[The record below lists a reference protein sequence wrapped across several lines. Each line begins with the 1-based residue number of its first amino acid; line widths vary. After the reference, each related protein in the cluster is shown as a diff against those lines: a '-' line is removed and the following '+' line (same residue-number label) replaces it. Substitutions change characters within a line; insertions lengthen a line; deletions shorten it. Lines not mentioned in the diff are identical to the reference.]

1 MDKTASNNSIP
12 VSPQL
17 PNLTPTDVNDLIYKH
32 LSDPHNISAI
42 FNIMLTYMS
51 IGMSSKTQIRL
62 LNERVEYLERWRD
75 VAIDVLK
82 RHNLKGEFNEECSK
96 VFEND

>member
-12 VSPQL
+12 VSPPL
-17 PNLTPTDVNDLIYKH
+17 PSLTPTDVNDLIYKH

-62 LNERVEYLERWRD
+62 LNERIEYLEEWRD
-75 VAIDVLK
+75 VAIK
-82 RHNLKGEFNEECSK
+82 IFGEHNLKDEFNEEYKK
-96 VFEND
+96 VIK

>member
-17 PNLTPTDVNDLIYKH
+17 PSLTPTDVNDLIYKH

-62 LNERVEYLERWRD
+62 LNERIEYLEEWRD
-75 VAIDVLK
+75 VAIK
-82 RHNLKGEFNEECSK
+82 IFGEHNLKDEFNEEYKK
-96 VFEND
+96 VIK